1 MAKKKAPIKYTSRD
15 FNSIK
20 ESLVDYAKRYYPE
33 VYQDFNDASFGS
45 LMLDTVSY
53 VGDILSYYL
62 DYQSNESFL
71 ETAFERN
78 NIIRLSRQLGYNY
91 QNIATATG
99 EVELYTLVPANEM
112 GLGPD
117 SRYYSILRQGTTFS
131 SDDGKNF
138 ILAEDVRFDTPTSEI
153 VAGRIDETTGIPT
166 SYAVKVTGKVISGEL
181 VDKTV
186 EVGAYQRFLKID
198 LEDEDIVEIL
208 SVKDVEDNEY
218 FQVDNLTQ
226 DIIYKSYAN
235 TGANSGTVKEY
246 LRPVSV
252 PRRYTFEFDGENYYL
267 QFGHGSEDEININ
280 PVADPSDVALD
291 LYGRDYVSNVSL
303 DPSKLSQTNTLGISP
318 SNTTITIKYRKN
330 TNTNPNA
337 RARSVVNLGE
347 INMEF
352 VNISELDATKLSFVR
367 RSLEVSNAVPIVGSS
382 VEMSNEELKIRAL
395 SNFATQQR
403 AVTDK
408 DYEAAMYSMPAKFG
422 SIYRCNIVLD
432 SNSFKRNLNAY
443 VLSSDEDS
451 KLVVANDI
459 LKENLKIWIS
469 NYKMI
474 NDTLDI
480 LDGKIVNI
488 GIEFD
493 VIADKDY
500 NRSDI
505 YRECLDTL
513 SRRFNKALQ
522 MGEPFYLTDVY
533 YELNRISGVID
544 TNNVKIINKTGSQ
557 YSEIAIDL
565 DTVMSADGRYLSCPF
580 NVCYEI
586 KFPNVDITG
595 IVR

>member
-45 LMLDTVSY
+45 LMIDTVSY

-91 QNIATATG
+91 QNISTATG
-99 EVELYTLVPANEM
+99 EVEIYTLVPANEM

-138 ILAEDVRFDTPTSEI
+138 ILAEDVRFDTPTNEI

-166 SYAVKVTGKVISGEL
+166 SYAVKVVGKVISGEL
-181 VDKTV
+181 VEKEI

-198 LEDEDIVEIL
+198 LQDNDIVEIL
-208 SVKDVEDNEY
+208 SVKDIEDNEF

-226 DIIYKSYAN
+226 DIVYKSYAN

-252 PRRYTFEFDGENYYL
+252 PRRFTFEFDGENYYL
-267 QFGHGSEDEININ
+267 QFGHGSEDEISLN
-280 PVADPSDVALD
+280 PVADPSAVALD
-291 LYGRDYVSNVSL
+291 LYGRDYVSDVSL
-303 DPSKLSQTNTLGISP
+303 DPSRLSQTNTLGISP
-318 SNTTITIKYRKN
+318 SSTTLKIKYRKN
-330 TNTNPNA
+330 TNSNPNA
-337 RARSVVNLGE
+337 RSRSVVNLGD
-347 INMEF
+347 IDMDF
-352 VNISELDATKLSFVR
+352 LNISELDPTKLTSVR
-367 RSLEVSNAVPIVGSS
+367 RSLEVSNSDPIVGSS

-395 SNFATQQR
+395 SNFASQQR

-408 DYEAAMYSMPAKFG
+408 DYESAIYSMPSKFG
-422 SIYRCNIVLD
+422 SIHRCNIVLD

-443 VLSSDEDS
+443 VLATDENS
-451 KLVVANDI
+451 NLVVASST

-474 NDTLDI
+474 NDTIDI
-480 LDGKIVNI
+480 LDGKIINI

-505 YRECLDTL
+505 YRECIETL
-513 SRRFNKALQ
+513 SDRFSKALQ
-522 MGEPFYLTDVY
+522 MGEPFYVTDVY

-544 TNNVKIINKTGSQ
+544 TNNVKIINKSGTQ
-557 YSEIAIDL
+557 YSQIQLDL
-565 DTVMSADGRYLSCPF
+565 SDLMSADGRYLRCPF

-586 KFPNVDITG
+586 KFPSVDITG
-595 IVR
+595 VVR